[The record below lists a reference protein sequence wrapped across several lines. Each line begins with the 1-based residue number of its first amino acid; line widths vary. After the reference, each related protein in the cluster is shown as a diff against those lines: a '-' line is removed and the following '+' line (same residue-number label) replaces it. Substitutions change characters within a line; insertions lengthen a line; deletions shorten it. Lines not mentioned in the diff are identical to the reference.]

1 MTGKH
6 VSLAAVPHPFPIA
19 LDQTALLVID
29 MQHDFCH
36 PEGFCGHD
44 LGVDLSAVS
53 AIVPRIQMV
62 IEWCRSHSLL
72 VVYTRESHQADLA
85 DVSPSKQRRYTN
97 AGYPVGTLGNMG
109 RFLVQ
114 GEPGTAL
121 LHAFNPLPNE
131 LQLDKP
137 AQSIFIGTD
146 LEAQLHDRGIT
157 HLLLTGVTTQC
168 CVLATYRH
176 ASDLG
181 FYCLLLEDCCA
192 AFDPSEHQA
201 AIAVVQSENGAIGW
215 VARSEALLTLYES
228 RHQKEEPF

>member
-1 MTGKH
+1 MAGFNH
-6 VSLAAVPHPFPIA
+6 LLSLAAAPHPFPIA
-19 LDQTALLVID
+19 LDTTALLVID

-44 LGVDLSAVS
+44 LGADLSAVS
-53 AIVPRIQMV
+53 AIVPRIQSV
-62 IEWCRSHSLL
+62 IDWCRRHSIL
-72 VVYTRESHQADLA
+72 VVYTRESHRTDLS
-85 DVSPSKQRRYTN
+85 DVSPSKQLRYIN

-114 GEPGTAL
+114 GEPGTTL
-121 LHAFNPLPNE
+121 LDAFTPLDTE

-146 LEAQLHDRGIT
+146 LEAQLRDRGIT

-168 CVLATYRH
+168 CVLASYRH

-192 AFDPSEHQA
+192 AFSPSEHQA

-215 VARSEALLTLYES
+215 VATSESLTWLL
-228 RHQKEEPF
+228 

>member
-1 MTGKH
+1 MMADFNH
-6 VSLAAVPHPFPIA
+6 APSLAAVPHPFPIA
-19 LDQTALLVID
+19 LDHTALLVID

-44 LGVDLSAVS
+44 LGLALFAVS
-53 AIVPRIQMV
+53 AIVPRIQTV
-62 IEWCRSHSLL
+62 IEWCRNHSLP
-72 VVYTRESHQADLA
+72 VVYTRESHQADLS
-85 DVSPSKQRRYTN
+85 DVSPSKQLRYTN

-114 GEPGTAL
+114 GEPGTSL
-121 LHAFNPLPNE
+121 LDAFSPLE
-131 LQLDKP
+131 TEIQLNKP

-146 LEAQLHDRGIT
+146 LEAQLRDRGIT

-192 AFDPSEHQA
+192 AFDPREHEA

-215 VARSEALLTLYES
+215 VTTSDTLLHL
-228 RHQKEEPF
+228 

>member
-1 MTGKH
+1 MSGFDR
-6 VSLAAVPHPFPIA
+6 SLALAARPHSFPIA
-19 LDQTALLVID
+19 LNKTALLVID

-44 LGVDLSAVS
+44 LGADLSAVS
-53 AIVPRIQMV
+53 AIVPRIQTV
-62 IEWCRSHSLL
+62 IEWCRRQSILI
-72 VVYTRESHQADLA
+72 VYTRESHPADLS
-85 DVSPSKQRRYTN
+85 DVSPSKQLRYTN
-97 AGYPVGTLGNMG
+97 AGYPVGTRGNMG

-121 LHAFNPLPNE
+121 LNAFSPLDTE

-137 AQSIFIGTD
+137 AQSVFIGTD

-192 AFDPSEHQA
+192 AFNPSEHQA

-215 VARSEALLTLYES
+215 VGTSNTLLRL
-228 RHQKEEPF
+228 

>member
-1 MTGKH
+1 MDNCH
-6 VSLAAVPHPFPIA
+6 HSHILAAVPHPFAID
-19 LDQTALLVID
+19 LRKTALLVID
-29 MQHDFCH
+29 MQRDFCH
-36 PEGFCGHD
+36 PDGFCGHN
-44 LGVDLSAVS
+44 LGVDLSSVS
-53 AIVPRIQMV
+53 AIVPRIQTV
-62 IEWCRSHSLL
+62 IEWCRRNTLL
-72 VVYTRESHQADLA
+72 VVYTRESHQANLS
-85 DVSPSKQRRYTN
+85 DVSPSKQCRYTN

-121 LHAFNPLPNE
+121 LDAFSPLDTE

-137 AQSIFIGTD
+137 AQSIFIATD
-146 LEAQLHDRGIT
+146 LEAQLRDRDIT

-192 AFDPSEHQA
+192 AFNPNEHQA
-201 AIAVVQSENGAIGW
+201 AINVVQSENGAIGW
-215 VARSEALLTLYES
+215 VSTSETL
-228 RHQKEEPF
+228 FTML